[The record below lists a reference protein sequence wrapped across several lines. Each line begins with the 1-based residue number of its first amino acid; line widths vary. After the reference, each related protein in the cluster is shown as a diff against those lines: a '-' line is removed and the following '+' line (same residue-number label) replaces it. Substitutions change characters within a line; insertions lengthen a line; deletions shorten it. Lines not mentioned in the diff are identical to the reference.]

1 MATSMPVSTLLS
13 DSLITHAFEGA
24 WNNTQNTRP
33 AFMALKQRAHI
44 DYGIAGADLTWNVK
58 IARHAIAAY
67 GDNDEISI
75 ARQNLKMKCVLPW
88 AFYQMSD
95 AITTDEI
102 ALMSGPE
109 AFYKR
114 QTELL
119 KDMTD
124 NFETRLSSEF
134 LNSDGGTGSTNIL
147 HGNETFFAATASSTL
162 KLAVASDTYATQA
175 TVLSGLSLPT
185 AETDAWTPT
194 VVNVGKSTT
203 SALAT
208 WKNAGGFSIDNAL
221 EIVDFGL
228 VQAMRGGTGKDNTPD
243 LGIFCRTHWG
253 ILRAAMTANQ
263 TGFIDGMPTGA
274 QGFGIPGAMNMSG
287 VEFVMDADCTNTAQS
302 EVSYLLNFNHIYLEV
317 LPVPGITGGPS
328 VAGVSPGAKKKMF
341 EVATDNNIAQ
351 NALRVRVNWR
361 GQLRYNPRYQVKFI
375 AGA

>member
-1 MATSMPVSTLLS
+1 MATSMAVSTLLS

-33 AFMALKQRAHI
+33 AFMALKQRGHI
-44 DYGIAGADLTWNVK
+44 DYGISGADLTWNVK
-58 IARHAIAAY
+58 VARHAIAAY

-95 AITTDEI
+95 AITTDEM
-102 ALMSGPE
+102 ALMSGE
-109 AFYKR
+109 QAFYKR
-114 QTELL
+114 QKELL

-124 NFETRLSSEF
+124 NFESRLSSEF

-147 HGNETFFAATASSTL
+147 HGNETFFAATASSLT
-162 KLAVASDTYATQA
+162 KLATASDTYATQA
-175 TVLSGLSLPT
+175 TVLSGLSVPG
-185 AETDAWTPT
+185 AESDAWTPT

-203 SALAT
+203 TAGAT
-208 WKNAGGFSIDNAL
+208 WVNAGGFVISNAL
-221 EIVDFGL
+221 EIFDFGL
-228 VQAMRGGTGKDNTPD
+228 TQAMRGGTGKENTPD
-243 LGIFCRTHWG
+243 LSIMCRTHWA
-253 ILRAAMTANQ
+253 IMRAAMTANQ
-263 TGFIDGMPTGA
+263 TGFVDGMPSGA

-287 VEFVMDADCTNTAQS
+287 VEIVMDADCVNTAQS
-302 EVSYLLNFNHIYLEV
+302 EVSYLLNFNHIYLEI
-317 LPVPGITGGPS
+317 LPVPDMSGTPSMSGISG
-328 VAGVSPGAKKKMF
+328 GAKKRMF